1 MFVDA
6 RVALDSQSRRPV
18 YAEIVLLC
26 KALLK
31 RTNVT
36 FYWIP
41 SHVGIPQNEK
51 TFVLARCGAERD
63 EYHMMCHLSIRQ
75 IRNIVRQ
82 EQHCIDRNKMIWE
95 HGSSSTFKHHYTASD
110 CVAVSWGRDGQ

>member
-1 MFVDA
+1 MFVDG

-41 SHVGIPQNEK
+41 SLLPFHKMRRYLRWLGVG
-51 TFVLARCGAERD
+51 LRD
-63 EYHMMCHLSIRQ
+63 EFHVMCHLSIRQ

-82 EQHCIDRNKMIWE
+82 EQHCMDRNRMMRE
-95 HGSSSTFKHHYTASD
+95 HGSSGTFKHHYTASD